1 MKILVKEELNEAY
14 QLFQKSFPIS
24 ELRPYEKM
32 IYLFDKGLF
41 HVYGEY
47 QQDKLVGALLIWE
60 FDDFVYL
67 ENFAVDQTLRGQGIG
82 SILLNEMK
90 LLFPTKLH
98 ILEVETP
105 QDELTKRRV
114 GFYERNDYILNPFHY
129 IQPTFRLADEGVEL
143 MLMSYPNPINVYTF
157 DQIKKQIFRA
167 VYQKMV

>member
-32 IYLFDKGLF
+32 IHLFDKGLF